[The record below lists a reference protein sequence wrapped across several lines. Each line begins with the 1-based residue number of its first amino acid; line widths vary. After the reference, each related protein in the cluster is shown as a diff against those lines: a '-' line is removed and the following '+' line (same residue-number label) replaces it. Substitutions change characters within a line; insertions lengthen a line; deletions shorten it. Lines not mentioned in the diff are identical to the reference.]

1 MDGFLNWFFAF
12 ITGMLDG
19 FWQIISGIFGGL
31 SKVFGIPQYIRQFS
45 TFSKSFNAVDWI
57 LSVLAFLLV
66 IALWAAVFFLIV
78 LGIRKYIRFR
88 RSIVGNEDVLQEL
101 ADMHRDVL
109 RLTKEKEKIMALKI
123 GQTSIPVEAI
133 NEIFRQSREEAIA
146 ETEAELASEANGGL
160 AQTADRTAETRVQGP
175 WSSEN
180 EVAGERQPEARVSK
194 DPQRFYRLS
203 AVDNKYEYYVE
214 PSYRND
220 ITLEQLCDEFRN
232 FACTKMKLYYDIKTI
247 RLMFA
252 GLASTKLILLQGISG
267 TGKTSLPYAMGKFF
281 ENNATIASVQ
291 PSWRDRTELFGYFN
305 EFTKRYNETEVLRR
319 IYEASYNDDINI
331 VVLDEMNIARVEYY
345 FAEMLSILEMP
356 DESEWKLE
364 LVPSSW
370 DSDPKHLKDGILTIP
385 PNVWYIGTANNDDST
400 FSVSDKVYDRAL
412 VINLDSKG
420 VPFDAPETGTSRIRY
435 SYVERLY
442 AEAVEQYPV
451 SEKLMADI
459 ASLDL
464 YVIQKFRV
472 AFGNRIVKQLKTFV
486 PVYVAAGGTELEGID
501 YILATKVFRKFESL
515 NLSLIRDEIDGL
527 INCLDVTFGEGVMT
541 ECISYLN
548 RLKKMY

>member
-12 ITGMLDG
+12 MTVMLDG
-19 FWQIISGIFGGL
+19 LWDIVSGIARGIV
-31 SKVFGIPQYIRQFS
+31 KVFGIPAYLEQFS
-45 TFSKSFNAVDWI
+45 VYSKSFTVVDWI
-57 LSVLAFLLV
+57 LSILAFILVFAVWFIVLLLM
-66 IALWAAVFFLIV
+66 I
-78 LGIRKYIRFR
+78 LGIRKYLRFR
-88 RSIVGNEDVLQEL
+88 RSVVGNEDVLQEL

-133 NEIFRQSREEAIA
+133 NEIFRQSRDEAA
-146 ETEAELASEANGGL
+146 A
-160 AQTADRTAETRVQGP
+160 
-175 WSSEN
+175 
-180 EVAGERQPEARVSK
+180 EVAAKSEDVALSALVSPPAEVIGERKAVSESGTH
-194 DPQRFYRLS
+194 PQRFYRLS
-203 AVDNKYEYYVE
+203 AVDDKYEYYVE
-214 PSYRND
+214 PSYRGDMN
-220 ITLEQLCDEFRN
+220 LEQLCNEFRN
-232 FACTKMKLYYDIKTI
+232 FACSSMGLYYDIKTI

-252 GLASTKLILLQGISG
+252 GLACTKLILLQGISG
-267 TGKTSLPYAMGKFF
+267 TGKTSLPYSMGKFF

-319 IYEASYNDDINI
+319 IYESSYNDDINI
-331 VVLDEMNIARVEYY
+331 IVLDEMNIARVEYY
-345 FAEMLSILEMP
+345 FADMLSILEMP
-356 DESEWKLE
+356 DESEWKME
-364 LVPSSW
+364 IVPSSW
-370 DSDPKHLKDGILTIP
+370 DSDPKHLKEGKLTIP

-420 VPFDAPETGTSRIRY
+420 IPFEAPATGPSRVRY

-442 AEAVEQYPV
+442 KEAIEANPV
-451 SEKLMADI
+451 SEKLLSDI
-459 ASLDL
+459 SRVDM
-464 YVIQKFRV
+464 YVIQKFRI
-472 AFGNRIVKQLKTFV
+472 AFGNRIIKQLQSFV
-486 PVYVAAGGTELEGID
+486 PVYVAAGGTELDGVD

-527 INCLDVTFGEGVMT
+527 IDLLNDTFGENTMG
-541 ECISYLN
+541 ECIAYLN